1 MLFFNIFL
9 IFSTKMVSKPE
20 SKSKK
25 AKYEVE
31 SESEGSFLS
40 HDSYDEQ
47 DFSEVS
53 GAEESGEEAQKLQI
67 FDEDDEQEEDEF
79 LDDEDEESQEY
90 SQDDSSVE
98 DDAKEELEQN
108 FEEEE
113 AVEGEDYSSLPP
125 TVLKEKIN
133 ADLAL
138 LSNWKEARDQTK
150 LSRSEV
156 LARWLK
162 LVAAYYGYSDYM
174 VSKLAGDG
182 LFGCEE
188 ALQFFEANE
197 APRPVTIRCN
207 TLKTRRRDLMNALTA
222 RGVTVETLAKWTP
235 IGLQVFDSPVPIGAT
250 PEYLSGQYLLQAAS
264 SLLPVQALGAQPGQ
278 RVLDMSAAPGGK
290 TTHLAAE
297 MKNTGILVA
306 NDASKD
312 RLKALVA
319 NIHRMGIRN
328 TIVCCQDGR
337 KLPGFLGKNSFDR
350 ILLDAPC
357 SGTGVI
363 SKDPT
368 VKAGKTSKD
377 FIVLTHLQKELIMAA
392 IDMCAVGGS
401 FVYSTCSVTVEENEE
416 IVAYALQKRGNQ
428 IRLVDCNLEFGRPG
442 FTSFRGKNF
451 HPSLKLTRRFYPHTH
466 NMDGFFVAKFE
477 KFSTANSIE

>member
-1 MLFFNIFL
+1 M
-9 IFSTKMVSKPE
+9 
-20 SKSKK
+20 
-25 AKYEVE
+25 E
-31 SESEGSFLS
+31 SE
-40 HDSYDEQ
+40 
-47 DFSEVS
+47 DFT
-53 GAEESGEEAQKLQI
+53 
-67 FDEDDEQEEDEF
+67 
-79 LDDEDEESQEY
+79 
-90 SQDDSSVE
+90 
-98 DDAKEELEQN
+98 
-108 FEEEE
+108 
-113 AVEGEDYSSLPP
+113 SLPP
-125 TVLKEKIN
+125 SVLKAKIN
-133 ADLAL
+133 ADLAIL
-138 LSNWKEARDQTK
+138 TNWKNFRERTN

-156 LARWLK
+156 LARWQK

-188 ALQFFEANE
+188 ALQFFESNE
-197 APRPVTIRCN
+197 APRPITIRCN
-207 TLKTRRRDLMNALTA
+207 TLKTRRRDLINALTA
-222 RGVTVETLAKWTP
+222 RGITVETLAKWTSV
-235 IGLQVFDSPVPIGAT
+235 GMQVFDSPVPIGAT

-264 SLLPVQALGAQPGQ
+264 SLLPVQALGAGPDQC
-278 RVLDMSAAPGGK
+278 VLDMSAAPGGK

-297 MKNTGILVA
+297 MKNTGFLVA

-319 NIHRMGIRN
+319 NIHRMGVRN

-337 KLPGFLGKNSFDR
+337 KLPGFLGKNSFER

-368 VKAGKTSKD
+368 VKAGKTAKD
-377 FIVLTHLQKELIMAA
+377 FIVLTHLQKELIISA
-392 IDMCAVGGS
+392 IDMCAVGGF

-416 IVAYALQKRGNQ
+416 IVDYALQKRGHQ

-442 FTSFRGKNF
+442 FTSYRGKNF
-451 HPSLKLTRRFYPHTH
+451 LPSLKLTRRFYPHTH

-477 KFSTANSIE
+477 KISAAEK